1 MFGTQK
7 ERNRMFTRLQNTF
20 AKYKLR
26 RQFSIVFL
34 SLGIPLTVFFLF
46 SILQLYKQFQL
57 SESIVAVVRF
67 AKSTAIVLHEA
78 QKERGKSNLYAANRD
93 ETAKRDMQ
101 EQRKVSDR
109 EWELLLKESQQAFP
123 QKVSELKRLRSIWLN
138 ERTQLDN
145 FARNA
150 DQIQIE
156 YTKILNE
163 LLLLAELNNAG
174 GESEYSDRIRLVH
187 QFLVWKDSAGQLRS
201 NLNVSLTKKE
211 FTKERYN
218 LCIDA
223 ISKMQLIVSLFK
235 NSPLAEQTKE
245 FVPKYFQG
253 KYGEIVLFL
262 TSVRDTLPSISQT
275 EWWTVSTEKMNL
287 LQNEILLE
295 CDRLLL
301 EVTNDRDSNLRFF
314 IFFLALSILSMA
326 LALLLSFV
334 ITSRFSN
341 ELKDISL
348 AMKESESGKLLEWT
362 ASSGKDEIALL
373 SQSFSSL
380 SKIYKEL
387 ITQLTGNVKET
398 HSISEES
405 FGLAENFAKT
415 SLSIASGSEE
425 ISAASEEILSQTDSV
440 KLAISTSEKN
450 IQNIKNDILRSSKIA
465 NQIDELIQKLNENA
479 NLLET
484 HAKQGSKLMHHLQN
498 QMIEI
503 QNHSKEINQVL
514 RMIYEISGRTNLLS
528 LNAAIEAARAGESGR
543 GFAVVAENIATLAQN
558 SATSVKKIEGII
570 MALNASISSGAQ
582 NIEDNLKSLETIHG
596 GTNDNRNQVENVFE
610 QVRFSVEVNQLIE
623 SQILEITDRFLEIRQ
638 ATEENSEAL
647 RSIQQGITSMSGE
660 AEELSRDTSILRGR
674 MKDLQESNL
683 RLQNK
688 VTFFHL

>member
-1 MFGTQK
+1 MFGTKK
-7 ERNRMFTRLQNTF
+7 EKNRFVSNSKNVF
-20 AKYKLR
+20 ARFKLST
-26 RQFSIVFL
+26 QFSVVFL
-34 SLGIPLTVFFLF
+34 SLGIPLSVFFIF
-46 SILQLYKQFQL
+46 SISQLYRQL
-57 SESIVAVVRF
+57 KISESVVSIVKF

-78 QKERGKSNLYAANRD
+78 QKERGKSNLYAVNRD
-93 ETAKRDMQ
+93 DSIKREVE
-101 EQRKVSDR
+101 EQRSIADKEWMVLVS
-109 EWELLLKESQQAFP
+109 ESQVAFP
-123 QKVSELKRLRSIWLN
+123 EKMKELQRLRSNWLN
-138 ERTQLDN
+138 ERKQLDN
-145 FARNA
+145 SARNPE
-150 DQIQIE
+150 QIQAS
-156 YTKILNE
+156 YTKILND
-163 LLLLAELNNAG
+163 LLFLAELNNAA
-174 GESEYSDRIRLVH
+174 GESDYSDRIRLVH

-218 LCIDA
+218 ACIDA

-235 NSPLAEQTKE
+235 NSPLAKQISE
-245 FVPKYFQG
+245 FEPKYFEG
-253 KYGEIVLFL
+253 KYGEIVQFL
-262 TSVRDTLPSISQT
+262 MNIRDTLPSISQT
-275 EWWTVSTEKMNL
+275 EWWSNSSVKMNL
-287 LQNEILLE
+287 LQNEILME
-295 CDRLLL
+295 CDRLLT
-301 EVTNDRDSNLRFF
+301 EVTEDRDSNRRFLT
-314 IFFLALSILSMA
+314 FFLSLSLISMT
-326 LALLLSFV
+326 LAVLLSYL

-341 ELKDISL
+341 ELKGISS

-362 ASSGKDEIALL
+362 ASPGEDEIAKL
-373 SQSFSSL
+373 SQSFASL

-398 HSISEES
+398 HTISEES
-405 FGLAENFAKT
+405 FGLSENFAKT

-440 KLAISTSEKN
+440 KQAISTSEKN

-484 HAKQGSKLMHHLQN
+484 HAKQGSSLMHRLQN
-498 QMIEI
+498 QIMEI

-558 SATSVKKIEGII
+558 SATSVKKIEVII
-570 MALNASISSGAQ
+570 MALNESISSGAQ

-596 GTNDNRNQVENVFE
+596 GTNNNRDQVENVSK

-660 AEELSRDTSILRGR
+660 AEDLSRDTSLLRGR
-674 MKDLQESNL
+674 MKDLEESNL

-688 VTFFHL
+688 VSFFHL